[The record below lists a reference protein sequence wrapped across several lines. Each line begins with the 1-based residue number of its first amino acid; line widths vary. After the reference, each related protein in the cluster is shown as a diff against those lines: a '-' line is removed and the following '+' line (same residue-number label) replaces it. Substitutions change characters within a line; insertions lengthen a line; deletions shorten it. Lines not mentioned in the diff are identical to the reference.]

1 MPPARSNRA
10 GSNSTRSDRARKRGI
25 MQQYLHAKQPLG
37 RGISAAAEGL
47 LLYVVSFSARQMRF
61 PAALVPEP
69 LITLS

>member
-1 MPPARSNRA
+1 
-10 GSNSTRSDRARKRGI
+10 